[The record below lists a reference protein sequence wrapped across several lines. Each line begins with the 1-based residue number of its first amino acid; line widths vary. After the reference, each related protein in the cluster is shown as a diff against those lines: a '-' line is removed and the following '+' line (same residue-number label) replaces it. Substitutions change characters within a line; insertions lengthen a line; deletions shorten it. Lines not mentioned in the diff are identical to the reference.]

1 MILSPLQTVEG
12 EVFAFED
19 AADILI
25 LKQRIPSSNLVSIR
39 VLKASCVKRV
49 RTCVI

>member
-25 LKQRIPSSNLVSIR
+25 LKQSIPSSKLVSIR
-39 VLKASCVKRV
+39 VLKASCVKKV
-49 RTCVI
+49 RTCII

>member
-1 MILSPLQTVEG
+1 MLSPMQTVEG

-25 LKQRIPSSNLVSIR
+25 LKQNTSSDKLLSIR
-39 VLKASCVKRV
+39 VLKASCVKKV
-49 RTCVI
+49 RTCII